1 MTDLSKTIEAKSAQL
16 NSDDLQAAPRTI
28 KITKVSAGSAEQPIA
43 VNYEGDDGKPFYP
56 CKSMR
61 RVLVAVW
68 GADGASYIGRSMT
81 LYRDPEVKFGGIAV
95 GGIRISH
102 MSHLDKPLM
111 MALTATRGS
120 KKPYTVKPLAVTQEK
135 IIDIEVLKSELK
147 VASEQGQDEFKA
159 KWISFPAQVR
169 KDLESYKDELKAAM
183 IEEED
188 IPI

>member
-1 MTDLSKTIEAKSAQL
+1 MVDMIKSIEARSSQL

-43 VNYEGDDGKPFYP
+43 INYEGDDNKPFYP

-68 GADGASYIGRSMT
+68 GADGASYVGRSLT
-81 LYRDPEVKFGGIAV
+81 LYRDPDVKFGGIAV

-102 MSHLDKPLM
+102 MSHLDKPML

-120 KKPYTVKPLAVTQEK
+120 KKPYSVKPLVVAQPPQ
-135 IIDIEVLKSELK
+135 IDVQVLKDKLKAGAELGAEGLK
-147 VASEQGQDEFKA
+147 QAWLALSATEQA
-159 KWISFPAQVR
+159 LV
-169 KDLESYKDELKAAM
+169 KDYKDELKLTTG
-183 IEEED
+183 E
-188 IPI
+188 